1 MAQSISG
8 TGKRGRGRPAVHP
21 TSIHLSLRPDLLA
34 ALDRYIA
41 EEKPDV
47 SRPEALRIAF
57 RDWAEQQ
64 GYLAP
69 ETD

>member
-1 MAQSISG
+1 
-8 TGKRGRGRPAVHP
+8 VHP
-21 TSIHLSLRPDLLA
+21 TSIHLSLLPDLLA